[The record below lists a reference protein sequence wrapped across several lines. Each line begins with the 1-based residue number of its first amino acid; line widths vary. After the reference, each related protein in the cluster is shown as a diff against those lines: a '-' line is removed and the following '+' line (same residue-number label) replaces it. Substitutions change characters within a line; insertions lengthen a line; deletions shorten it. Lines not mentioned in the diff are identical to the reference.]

1 MEAAYHWN
9 LWLLLSILS
18 RGTLTICLPV
28 CRRLPC
34 VGGRSLSGLGCGLS
48 MWLTEIFWRGW
59 CRCSIMSLRLTSRL
73 NLRRWLRLLL
83 SCLWLAC
90 DLTRW
95 MPRVWLLVLKLMIL
109 VSFAWAGDHV
119 LRLGIRVGARPLLEE
134 NLSIGLLI
142 GLAWVHGGRERL
154 LLLQRILFWML
165 LRECDTSAWCNY
177 WSIHWNLRIYH
188 LCCVVHC
195 PSRCHHTSLMM
206 SLSLLAV
213 DLRGHCLW
221 CLSLCLL
228 WGVNLV
234 SSVCIVGSVLSWPER
249 DAWDAYG
256 GSRGSPSKSVVAR
269 LARVAYPHSCGRR
282 ILASSSWS
290 LIRYLLAMWLAAR
303 SRLSLCGRLRTIGC
317 CRPTLGEH
325 RVGCL
330 LMLALLLG
338 PVLLRVVL
346 ALLVEFQPLLAAAAD
361 LLGSLL
367 LKMQLHCASSAWTWR
382 GEELLL
388 CIAGWRVRTLSSL
401 SSTIAFAWMR
411 ILGVRGIHRRFR
423 LPKELLLV
431 DEVWV
436 VWISSWGILV
446 RSVAFMLVAWSRR
459 GKGLQWVG
467 AGGA

>member
-18 RGTLTICLPV
+18 RGALTICLLAW
-28 CRRLPC
+28 RRLPC

-48 MWLTEIFWRGW
+48 MWLTEIFWRGC
-59 CRCSIMSLRLTSRL
+59 CRRSIMSLRLTSRL

-83 SCLWLAC
+83 SCRWLAC

-142 GLAWVHGGRERL
+142 GLAWVHGGRERR
-154 LLLQRILFWML
+154 LLQRILFLML

-177 WSIHWNLRIYH
+177 WSIHWNLCIYH

-234 SSVCIVGSVLSWPER
+234 SSVCVVGSVLRWPER

-256 GSRGSPSKSVVAR
+256 GSRGSSTKSVVAR
-269 LARVAYPHSCGRR
+269 LARVAYSHSCGRR
-282 ILASSSWS
+282 VLASASWS
-290 LIRYLLAMWLAAR
+290 LIRYLLAVWLAAG
-303 SRLSLCGRLRTIGC
+303 SRLSLCGRLRAIGRR
-317 CRPTLGEH
+317 RPALREH

-338 PVLLRVVL
+338 SVLLRVVL
-346 ALLVEFQPLLAAAAD
+346 ALLMEFQPLLAAATD
-361 LLGSLL
+361 LLGPLL
-367 LKMQLHCASSAWTWR
+367 LQMQLHCASSAWTWW

-388 CIAGWRVRTLSSL
+388 HVAGWRIWTLCGVN
-401 SSTIAFAWMR
+401 STIAFASVF
-411 ILGVRGIHRRFR
+411 GVWGIHRRFR
-423 LPKELLLV
+423 LPEELLLI

-436 VWISSWGILV
+436 VWISSWAIFM
-446 RSVAFMLVAWSRR
+446 RAFMLLAWSRR
-459 GKGLQWVG
+459 GKGLQWMG
-467 AGGA
+467 ASGA